1 MAFPDIL
8 FSKAQALIEVGRTR
22 VIQVKDRLDLPD
34 HLNPK
39 HIPWNEQQ
47 LDWTDRKKF
56 LKSLM
61 KISWP
66 TTSRAIFFQVV
77 ASVFAFSTPF
87 LVHAFISRLQAGVFT
102 QKEIIELGFLAL
114 GFGLCGGGHG
124 VIIQHYFFKT
134 LQFNQ
139 IATNLVNKKIFSHAL
154 KLSSDAKN
162 KFQVGDVVNY
172 MSSDSDAIADSAITT
187 IDLTNAAVLLIGC
200 TISLFYFLGWS
211 AVVAIAVMGALVPI
225 TQKLSKR
232 FMHLED
238 QMMAYRDQRM
248 TLMTQVMNAIRV
260 VKYFVW
266 EKSILAEVEVVR
278 AKEINS
284 RYQLAKAEVFWGL
297 IYTSI
302 TTVVHCKPPFG
313 QIAGPQISPNFQFFH
328 AERLNF

>member
-22 VIQVKDRLDLPD
+22 VVQAKDRLDLPE

-47 LDWTDRKKF
+47 LDWSDRKKF
-56 LKSLM
+56 LKSLL

-77 ASVFAFSTPF
+77 ASIFAFCTPF
-87 LVHAFISRLQAGVFT
+87 LVHAFITRLQAGIFT

-200 TISLFYFLGWS
+200 TISLFYFLD
-211 AVVAIAVMGALVPI
+211 LF
-225 TQKLSKR
+225 LL
-232 FMHLED
+232 FFL
-238 QMMAYRDQRM
+238 YF
-248 TLMTQVMNAIRV
+248 TL
-260 VKYFVW
+260 
-266 EKSILAEVEVVR
+266 
-278 AKEINS
+278 
-284 RYQLAKAEVFWGL
+284 
-297 IYTSI
+297 
-302 TTVVHCKPPFG
+302 
-313 QIAGPQISPNFQFFH
+313 
-328 AERLNF
+328 